1 MIYYSILGVFDIR
14 GVGGLNIRGRDEFA
28 FWHEETLDLMP
39 LAEAASK
46 GDMVHLG
53 CSQNYEPLLVIDYIA
68 ILNILGI
75 PKMGPKFG
83 ELSIY
88 IIPI

>member
-1 MIYYSILGVFDIR
+1 MGLHI
-14 GVGGLNIRGRDEFA
+14 GGGDEFV
-28 FWHEETLDLMP
+28 FWLEETLDLMP
-39 LAEAASK
+39 LADAASK

-53 CSQNYEPLLVIDYIA
+53 CSQIMSPFGYRLYMA
-68 ILNILGI
+68 TLNILGT

-88 IIPI
+88 IIPVLMSFPIDSP